1 MPLSPEFKF
10 TKNPNAP
17 FNVAHNLRVISG
29 IALVHI
35 DAAIAQS
42 NGMGATI
49 IDNAF
54 TKSFDIPSSLEA
66 LALTFEQA
74 QAWCESQGLTVE
86 QLLQNQAL
94 TEDQKKQIPT
104 ILDLSKHAMEKYPP
118 KPQEHVFLGPVTENL
133 VK

>member
-1 MPLSPEFKF
+1 MPIPPEFRF
-10 TKNPNAP
+10 SNNPNAS
-17 FNVAHNLRVISG
+17 FNIAHNIRVISG
-29 IALVHI
+29 VALVHI

-49 IDNAF
+49 IENGFARAF
-54 TKSFDIPSSLEA
+54 NISSSLEA

-74 QAWCESQGLTVE
+74 QEWCKRNGLTVE
-86 QLLQNQAL
+86 QLLQNEAL
-94 TEDQKKQIPT
+94 TEEQKTQIPT

-118 KPQEHVFLGPVTENL
+118 KPKEHVFLGPVTENL